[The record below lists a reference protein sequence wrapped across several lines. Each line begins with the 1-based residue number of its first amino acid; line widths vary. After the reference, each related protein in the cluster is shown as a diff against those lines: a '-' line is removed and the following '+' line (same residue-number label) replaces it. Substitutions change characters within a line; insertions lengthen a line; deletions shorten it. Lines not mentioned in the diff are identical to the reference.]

1 MICVGGYLSLY
12 IPEILMFIIL
22 SGLAPEYL
30 QDLFSIRNL
39 QYNFRKFGEEAE
51 FTQPAYKLPK
61 EKFQL

>member
-1 MICVGGYLSLY
+1 
-12 IPEILMFIIL
+12 MFIIL